1 MIEIGGSSGTGVISV
16 GASAE
21 EVNMRIAR
29 IDRGGGLRL
38 PVLRAL
44 IAAAW
49 AIGLLIAP
57 LPAAAQQGAPLSSE
71 SSARYDPDLWDIA
84 RGGQLYDNWAAAL
97 DTQLPEETHPSYP
110 SAGKRKGEVTWRCK
124 ECHGWDYMGED
135 GAYGRGAH
143 YTGIKGIRRM
153 VGQPVD
159 EIVGI
164 FTDET
169 HRYTTEMLPPE
180 AMRKLALF
188 VSKGQ
193 ISMDQYIDRSTKR
206 ARGDLRRGASFFQ
219 TICAICHGFDG
230 AEMISKRETELAVFG
245 DRGFLGTIANNNPW
259 ETLHKIRNGQP
270 GVGMVALRVLSTQD
284 QVDVLAY
291 MQTLVRRRYGD

>member
-1 MIEIGGSSGTGVISV
+1 MRRTTHEATTSSSTAWLIV
-16 GASAE
+16 ALA
-21 EVNMRIAR
+21 
-29 IDRGGGLRL
+29 GL
-38 PVLRAL
+38 AL
-44 IAAAW
+44 T
-49 AIGLLIAP
+49 LLLAP
-57 LPAAAQQGAPLSSE
+57 LPAAAQQSAPLTAE
-71 SSARYDPDLWDIA
+71 SAARYDPDLWDIV
-84 RGGQLYDNWAAAL
+84 RGGKLYDNWAAAL
-97 DTQLPEETHPSYP
+97 DKVLPEESHPSYP
-110 SAGKRKGEVTWRCK
+110 PVGKRKGGATWRCK

-153 VGQPVD
+153 AGRPIE

-164 FTDET
+164 FTDDT
-169 HRYTTEMLPPE
+169 HRYTTEMLPE
-180 AMRKLALF
+180 IAMRKLALF
-188 VSKGQ
+188 VNRGQ
-193 ISMDQYIDRSTKR
+193 VGMDQYIDRSTKR
-206 ARGDLRRGASFFQ
+206 ARGDLKRGASFFQ

-245 DRGFLGTIANNNPW
+245 DRGFLGTIANSNPW

-291 MQTLVRRRYGD
+291 MQTLVRRRYAN